1 MNRIV
6 RRFLASILLVW
17 AVFTLTFFLSRW
29 APGSPF
35 QGERKLPPEIM
46 RSILSYYHLD
56 RPLPVQ
62 YWEALKKTAMGDWG
76 SSFKNP
82 GIRVSE
88 IIGQALP
95 VSLTLG
101 GVALLEALFLSLI
114 LGTWMALSK
123 GPVKGFLRS
132 LTSFEVALPSFLLA
146 ALLIDF
152 FSVRLGLFP
161 PALWSGW
168 RSVLLPSFAMAI
180 APSGY
185 LARLFATSLEETIR
199 SPHYQAARG
208 RGIRP
213 FRLLLSHGWLLSLNA
228 VVSILGPVSASFLT
242 GSFVVESL
250 FAIPG
255 IGRVFVL
262 SVTNRDYPLIMGTTL
277 VYTMFLV
284 GMTLLGDL
292 IGEWID
298 PRVRAL

>member
-1 MNRIV
+1 MNRLL
-6 RRFLASILLVW
+6 RRFVASALLVW

-46 RSILSYYHLD
+46 RSILAYYHLD
-56 RPLPVQ
+56 RPLSIQ
-62 YWEALKKTAMGDWG
+62 YWEALKKTASGDWG

-82 GIRVSE
+82 GIRVSDV
-88 IIGQALP
+88 IGQALP
-95 VSLTLG
+95 VSVTLG
-101 GVALLEALFLSLI
+101 GVAFLEAIFFALV

-123 GPVKGFLRS
+123 GPVKGVLRS
-132 LTSFEVALPSFLLA
+132 FSALGVALPSFLLA

-152 FSVRLGLFP
+152 FSIRLSMFP
-161 PALWSGW
+161 PALWNGW
-168 RSVLLPSFAMAI
+168 GSIILPSLAMAI
-180 APSGY
+180 APAGY
-185 LARLFATSLEETIR
+185 LARLFATSLEEAIR
-199 SPHYQAARG
+199 APHYQAARG
-208 RGIRP
+208 RGIRRI
-213 FRLLLSHGWLLSLNA
+213 RLIVTHGWLLSLNA
-228 VVSILGPVSASFLT
+228 IVSIIGPISASFLT

-277 VYTMFLV
+277 VYTIFLV
-284 GMTLLGDL
+284 GMTLVGDV

>member
-1 MNRIV
+1 MNRLL
-6 RRFLASILLVW
+6 RRFMASALLVW

-46 RSILSYYHLD
+46 RSILAYYHLD
-56 RPLPVQ
+56 RPLSVQ
-62 YWEALKKTAMGDWG
+62 YWEALKKTMSGDWG

-82 GIRVSE
+82 GIRVSDV
-88 IIGQALP
+88 IGQALP
-95 VSLTLG
+95 VSVTLG
-101 GVALLEALFLSLI
+101 GVAFLEAIFLALA

-123 GPVKGFLRS
+123 GPVKGVLRS
-132 LTSFEVALPSFLLA
+132 FSALGVALPSFLLA

-152 FSVRLGLFP
+152 FSIRLSMLP
-161 PALWSGW
+161 PALWNGW
-168 RSVLLPSFAMAI
+168 SSIILPSLAMAI
-180 APSGY
+180 APAGY

-199 SPHYQAARG
+199 APHYQAARG
-208 RGIRP
+208 RGVRP
-213 FRLLLSHGWLLSLNA
+213 LRLIVTHGWLLSLNSI
-228 VVSILGPVSASFLT
+228 VSIIGPISASFLT

-262 SVTNRDYPLIMGTTL
+262 SVMNRDYPLIMGTTL
-277 VYTMFLV
+277 VYTIFLV
-284 GMTLLGDL
+284 VMTLVGDV